1 MFCNKCGN
9 QIEEG
14 ASFCTQ
20 CGAKVVYN
28 EEVMDAQIHTSDVG
42 DEQMSDKLDVV
53 LMDVGVNKVSVI
65 RTVREWTGLG
75 LKEAKELVEKV
86 PVLLRNYL
94 ENVYVV
100 QSGHVTILRKSVLYY
115 FSYQM
120 LK

>member
-53 LMDVGVNKVSVI
+53 LMYVGVI
-65 RTVREWTGLG
+65 
-75 LKEAKELVEKV
+75 
-86 PVLLRNYL
+86 
-94 ENVYVV
+94 
-100 QSGHVTILRKSVLYY
+100 
-115 FSYQM
+115 
-120 LK
+120 